1 MSERRSGVLV
11 HPTSLYSPFG
21 IGDLGEGAYR
31 FIDFLEKAKQT
42 LWQILP
48 LGHTGY
54 GNSPYSSYSAFA
66 CNPLLI
72 SPDKLANDG
81 LLGNEDLRNIPYFD
95 KNRVEYDRVIEYKE
109 GLFRKAFEMF
119 KMYADQKP
127 FKEYCREN
135 DFWLYD
141 YALYISLK
149 KRIMNQRKTESVL
162 TDFVNFV
169 ERAKNTLKD
178 TEIINMFY
186 GAAFCSFPE
195 KYLNLTPET
204 RRELEEDLKDEIE
217 YNCFLQYEFYKQ
229 WSALKKYAN
238 KRGIQIIGDMP
249 IFVSSDSSDAW
260 LHRELFHYDEK
271 GFPSAVAGVPPDYFS
286 ATGQLWGNSLYR
298 WDYHKSTNYDW
309 WTKRIKQT
317 LKYVDIVRID
327 HFRAF
332 ESYWE
337 IPYPAETAEKGAWR
351 KGPGKNFFDVLKK
364 RLGGLPIIAEDLGD
378 LNPEVHELR
387 DEIGLAGMKVLQFA
401 FSGAANDFLPHNYK
415 NTNWIVYTGTHDN
428 NTTVGWWNV
437 DINDGEKNYVKQYL
451 KTDGSD
457 IAWDFIRM
465 AYSSVADTAVI
476 PIQDILCLDQNSRMN
491 VPGVAGGNWEF
502 RLAENALNDGYAN
515 GLRLFSELYNRNN
528 IEIPEEKEEAEENEE

>member
-1 MSERRSGVLV
+1 
-11 HPTSLYSPFG
+11 
-21 IGDLGEGAYR
+21 
-31 FIDFLEKAKQT
+31 
-42 LWQILP
+42 
-48 LGHTGY
+48 
-54 GNSPYSSYSAFA
+54 
-66 CNPLLI
+66 
-72 SPDKLANDG
+72 
-81 LLGNEDLRNIPYFD
+81 
-95 KNRVEYDRVIEYKE
+95 
-109 GLFRKAFEMF
+109 
-119 KMYADQKP
+119 
-127 FKEYCREN
+127 
-135 DFWLYD
+135 
-141 YALYISLK
+141 
-149 KRIMNQRKTESVL
+149 
-162 TDFVNFV
+162 
-169 ERAKNTLKD
+169 
-178 TEIINMFY
+178 
-186 GAAFCSFPE
+186 
-195 KYLNLTPET
+195 
-204 RRELEEDLKDEIE
+204 
-217 YNCFLQYEFYKQ
+217 
-229 WSALKKYAN
+229 
-238 KRGIQIIGDMP
+238 
-249 IFVSSDSSDAW
+249 
-260 LHRELFHYDEK
+260 
-271 GFPSAVAGVPPDYFS
+271 
-286 ATGQLWGNSLYR
+286 
-298 WDYHKSTNYDW
+298 
-309 WTKRIKQT
+309 
-317 LKYVDIVRID
+317 VRID

-337 IPYPAETAEKGAWR
+337 IPYPAETAEKGVWR

-437 DINDGEKNYVKQYL
+437 DVNDGEKNYVKQYL

>member
-1 MSERRSGVLV
+1 MSERRSGILV
-11 HPTSLYSPFG
+11 HPSSLYSPFG

-31 FIDFLEKAKQT
+31 FIDFLKKGKQT

-54 GNSPYSSYSAFA
+54 GNSPYSAYSAFA
-66 CNPLLI
+66 CSPMLI
-72 SPDKLANDG
+72 SPEKLANDG

-95 KNRVEYDRVIEYKE
+95 KNRVEYDRVSEYK
-109 GLFRKAFEMF
+109 GKLFKRAFEMF
-119 KMYADQKP
+119 KMYGDQAP
-127 FKEYCREN
+127 FKEYCKEN
-135 DFWLYD
+135 EFWLKD
-141 YALYISLK
+141 YALYIALK
-149 KRIMNQRKTESVL
+149 NNIMIRRKTESVL
-162 TDFVNFV
+162 TDFITFV
-169 ERAKNTLKD
+169 ERAKNILKD

-186 GAAFCSFPE
+186 GAAFTSFPE

-204 RRELEEDLKDEIE
+204 RAQLEEELAEEIE

-238 KRGIQIIGDMP
+238 KNGIKIIGDMP

-271 GFPSAVAGVPPDYFS
+271 GFPTKVAGVPPDYFS
-286 ATGQLWGNSLYR
+286 STGQLWGNPLYR
-298 WDYHKSTNYDW
+298 WDYHKATGYDW

-337 IPYPAETAEKGAWR
+337 IPYPAETAVKGEWK
-351 KGPGKNFFDVLKK
+351 KGPGRDFFNVMEKN
-364 RLGGLPIIAEDLGD
+364 LGGLPIIAEDLGD
-378 LNPEVHELR
+378 LNPEVHILR
-387 DEIGLAGMKVLQFA
+387 DELGLAGMKILQFA
-401 FSGAANDFLPHNYK
+401 FSGAANDYLPHNNK
-415 NTNWIVYTGTHDN
+415 NTNWVVYTGTHDN
-428 NTTVGWWNV
+428 NTTIGWWNK
-437 DINDGEKNYVKQYL
+437 DASETEKNYVKEYL
-451 KTDGSD
+451 KVDGTD

-465 AYSSVADTAVI
+465 AYCSIVDTVVI
-476 PIQDILCLDQNSRMN
+476 PLQDVLCLDEKARMN

-502 RLAENALNDGYAN
+502 RIEENSLSDGYAN

-528 IEIPEEKEEAEENEE
+528 TDIPEYDNDGEDN